1 MRGFKAELERDIK
14 LEEQLLERYEKE
26 LAASPRGSLTRYC
39 KGRKTYYKHVFYV
52 TEGHEKKV
60 MKVERHLR
68 REDEALFYA
77 L

>member
-39 KGRKTYYKHVFYV
+39 KGRKTYYK
-52 TEGHEKKV
+52 KK
-60 MKVERHLR
+60 RS
-68 REDEALFYA
+68 
-77 L
+77 